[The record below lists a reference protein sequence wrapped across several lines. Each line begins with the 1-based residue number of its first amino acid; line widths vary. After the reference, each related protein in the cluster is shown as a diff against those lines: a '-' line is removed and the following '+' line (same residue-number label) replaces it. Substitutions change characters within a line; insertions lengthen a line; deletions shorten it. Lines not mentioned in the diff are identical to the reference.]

1 MIQQTDRLLKIND
14 MNAVTFSEDL
24 RLHARI
30 PLVGA
35 MPKMDAA
42 LKQGFHR
49 NNSHVSP

>member
-1 MIQQTDRLLKIND
+1 MIQQLDRLLKINN
-14 MNAVTFSEDL
+14 MNAVAFREDI

-35 MPKMDAA
+35 MSKMDAA
-42 LKQGFHR
+42 LQQGFHR